1 MLGNKTISATKKLHT
16 TTSITFLTH
25 RGLHKTLPTPFA
37 YTKEHILY
45 HDRDNDGESF
55 HLPRP
60 IIVPFDP
67 KMLFA
72 DYDPQRTYRWPTS
85 CYPMKTHNPKHISS
99 QSQQRKKHLLH
110 VHKVYF
116 SIHKYWYPKSW
127 LFCLL
132 RLNINIYSS
141 LLFISTNTE
150 NLDWI
155 ERIKYNYHVL

>member
-1 MLGNKTISATKKLHT
+1 MLCNKTISATKKLHT

-60 IIVPFDP
+60 IIVLFDP

-72 DYDPQRTYRWPTS
+72 DYDHQRTYQWPTS

-99 QSQQRKKHLLH
+99 HSQQRKNT
-110 VHKVYF
+110 YF
-116 SIHKYWYPKSW
+116 MSIKCI
-127 LFCLL
+127 FQ
-132 RLNINIYSS
+132 
-141 LLFISTNTE
+141 FIGIDIP
-150 NLDWI
+150 NLDCFVCWGWA
-155 ERIKYNYHVL
+155 